1 MKIIMIEEESHG
13 PIGAVTRKDL
23 ILPWLVRNN
32 WINQFTEIYDEKID
46 DYQPLKN
53 IFGLTWYQSLITLNF
68 DDFCDLFDGIFYF
81 SETEVWEG

>member
-1 MKIIMIEEESHG
+1 MKIIMIEEENHG

-32 WINQFTEIYDEKID
+32 WVNQFTEIYDEKID
-46 DYQPLKN
+46 DYQPLKD
-53 IFGLTWYQSLITLNF
+53 IFDLTWYQSLITLNF
-68 DDFCDLFDGIFYF
+68 DDLCELFGGIFYF